1 MVKEC
6 QAQDAVIIH
15 ISGREN
21 KLRVS
26 NIDLRII
33 SNGLPP
39 RGGAE
44 GIRSRPRHALRYPLA
59 TPLTGQTDR

>member
-33 SNGLPP
+33 SNGLPLEVVQ
-39 RGGAE
+39 RGSDPVLGTL
-44 GIRSRPRHALRYPLA
+44 SA
-59 TPLTGQTDR
+59 TH